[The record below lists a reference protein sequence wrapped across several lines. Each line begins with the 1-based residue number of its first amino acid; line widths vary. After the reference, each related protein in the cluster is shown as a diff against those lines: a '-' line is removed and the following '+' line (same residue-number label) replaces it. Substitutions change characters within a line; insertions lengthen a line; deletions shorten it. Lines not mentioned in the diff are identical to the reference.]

1 MIDAMLSANGLKMED
16 LMEFHFN
23 KNASIEKKTEE
34 KNLAGFRPLKPNQK
48 WGDLS
53 ESEDEEDE
61 YPTLSNST
69 EKEEKPAKGSWVK
82 VVASNTVLVETKEM
96 VKQETMEGF
105 KTAQKKKKQELPVIY
120 SVEEFIEEI
129 RAGRKPNTDFVIDD
143 SAHCEHTYAGTLCP
157 DVRACGAIHLQRCT
171 FGEDCYKKRCPFLHS
186 WDMLDGQAE
195 ESFKRT
201 MRKYNVLKQ
210 GKKVAM

>member
-1 MIDAMLSANGLKMED
+1 MIDAMLATNGLKMED

-23 KNASIEKKTEE
+23 KNASVAEQEEKKQ
-34 KNLAGFRPLKPNQK
+34 GFAAYRPLKPNQK

-53 ESEDEEDE
+53 ESEDEGEE
-61 YPTLSNST
+61 FPPLSSA
-69 EKEEKPAKGSWVK
+69 KEEKPAKGSWVK
-82 VVASNTVLVETKEM
+82 VVSSNTVIVESKEES
-96 VKQETMEGF
+96 KQQALEGF
-105 KTAQKKKKQELPVIY
+105 KTAQRKKKQELPVIY

-129 RAGRKPNTDFVIDD
+129 RAGRKPNTDFVIDE

-171 FGEDCYKKRCPFLHS
+171 FGEDCYKKQCPFLHS
-186 WDMLDGQAE
+186 WDMQDEDAE
-195 ESFKRT
+195 VSFKRT